1 MKWLKK
7 NLIFTVIMVL
17 LAGALGFEVYL
28 ILGKRATAVKAE
40 ENFQSKV
47 DEHQALSGKQILPH
61 TNNVDLTRQ
70 EIERQR
76 AEQEIY
82 EAVIRG
88 DEELAAALAA
98 HPTSSTNALFG
109 IQFFVEEYRDK
120 AAAATQMTETQLA
133 GEYFGFQAY
142 AQTGP
147 REDLIPIVYKQ
158 QLVVSYILDQL
169 FAAQPES
176 LVSVSRPGEGGAS
189 EQAAPPPAGGRD
201 RGQQVGRAGFRL
213 SPDLTA
219 AIPGVIEAEAYQV
232 VFTGRASTLR
242 TFLNTIAQFE
252 MPLVVR
258 SVEVAPAGERS
269 STSGQQ
275 EPATRRRRRA
285 DPETVEPVQE
295 PAPAEQ
301 TEEAAP
307 VSDNIPLVANNVSQ
321 FTVAMEYLDLVQDKN
336 ADR

>member
-1 MKWLKK
+1 
-7 NLIFTVIMVL
+7 
-17 LAGALGFEVYL
+17 
-28 ILGKRATAVKAE
+28 
-40 ENFQSKV
+40 Q
-47 DEHQALSGKQILPH
+47 P
-61 TNNVDLTRQ
+61 
-70 EIERQR
+70 
-76 AEQEIY
+76 
-82 EAVIRG
+82 
-88 DEELAAALAA
+88 
-98 HPTSSTNALFG
+98 
-109 IQFFVEEYRDK
+109 
-120 AAAATQMTETQLA
+120 
-133 GEYFGFQAY
+133 
-142 AQTGP
+142 GP